1 MNFKLN
7 LTTFSKLIKT
17 KLTFA
22 LIQKPYLCIEQK
34 QKIMEKIIGTHNTMS
49 YLPPKHWCQKPI
61 NYLFGQCQST
71 FISYGYNFRKQ
82 TKAVDIRLVW
92 NKKHGWEYAHGIVKY
107 RSDIS
112 VLNLIDIMAGL
123 GVKYFRLILERD
135 GGDEEF
141 QHLCRHLSHKYSK
154 SDVTFIGGYR
164 KSDWKQLYDFGTN
177 DIPIHQW
184 VGSMADDARWY
195 ERFIPR
201 LYAKRMNRKNMENL
215 KEGINLFDF
224 I

>member
-1 MNFKLN
+1 MIRN
-7 LTTFSKLIKT
+7 SKVIKT

-22 LIQKPYLCIEQK
+22 LIQKPYLCIEHK
-34 QKIMEKIIGTHNTMS
+34 TKNMEKIIGTHNTMS
-49 YLPPKHWCQKPI
+49 YLPPKHWWQKPI
-61 NYLFGQCQST
+61 NYLFGQCQTWLST
-71 FISYGYNFRKQ
+71 YQYKHKNN
-82 TKAVDIRLVW
+82 KAVDIRLVW
-92 NKKHGWEYAHGIVKY
+92 NKKHGWEYAHGLVKY

-112 VLNLIDIMAGL
+112 VLALIDAMRWM

-135 GGDEEF
+135 GGEAEF
-141 QHLCRHLSHKYSK
+141 QCLCRHLSHKYSK
-154 SDVTFIGGYR
+154 CDVTFIGGYR
-164 KSDWKQLYDFGTN
+164 KSDWEHLYDFGTN

>member
-1 MNFKLN
+1 
-7 LTTFSKLIKT
+7 
-17 KLTFA
+17 
-22 LIQKPYLCIEQK
+22 
-34 QKIMEKIIGTHNTMS
+34 MEKIIGTHNTMS
-49 YLPPKHWCQKPI
+49 YLPPKHWWQKPI
-61 NYLFGQCQST
+61 NYFFGQCQST
-71 FISYGYNFRKQ
+71 FIYKNI
-82 TKAVDIRLVW
+82 KAMDIRLVW
-92 NKKHGWEYAHGIVKY
+92 NKKQSRWDYAHGLVKY

-112 VLNLIDIMAGL
+112 VLALIDAMRWM

-135 GGDEEF
+135 GGEAEF
-141 QHLCRHLSHKYSK
+141 RYLCRHLSLSYNKCV
-154 SDVTFIGGYR
+154 VTFLGGYR

-177 DIPIHQW
+177 DIPVHQW

-224 I
+224 L

>member
-1 MNFKLN
+1 
-7 LTTFSKLIKT
+7 
-17 KLTFA
+17 
-22 LIQKPYLCIEQK
+22 
-34 QKIMEKIIGTHNTMS
+34 MEKIIGTHNTMS
-49 YLPPKHWCQKPI
+49 YLPPKHWWQKPI
-61 NYLFGQCQST
+61 NYIFGQCQSRLFT
-71 FISYGYNFRKQ
+71 HEYNPNKVI
-82 TKAVDIRLVW
+82 KAMDIRLVW
-92 NKKHGWEYAHGIVKY
+92 NKKHGWEYAHGLVKY

-112 VLNLIDIMAGL
+112 VLALIDTMRWM

-135 GGDEEF
+135 GGEAEF
-141 QHLCRHLSHKYSK
+141 QHLCRHLSQKYSK
-154 SDVTFIGGYR
+154 CDVTFIGGYR

-177 DIPIHQW
+177 DIPVHQW

>member
-1 MNFKLN
+1 
-7 LTTFSKLIKT
+7 
-17 KLTFA
+17 
-22 LIQKPYLCIEQK
+22 
-34 QKIMEKIIGTHNTMS
+34 MEKIIGTHNTMS
-49 YLPPKHWCQKPI
+49 YLPPKHWWQKPI
-61 NYLFGQCQST
+61 NYLFGQCQSKS
-71 FISYGYNFRKQ
+71 IAHSLNPIEIYR
-82 TKAVDIRLVW
+82 AVDIRLVW
-92 NKKHGWEYAHGIVKY
+92 TKKHGWEYAHGLVKY

-112 VLNLIDIMAGL
+112 VLALIDAMRWM

-135 GGDEEF
+135 GGEEEF
-141 QHLCRHLSHKYSK
+141 QYMCRHLSHSYNKC
-154 SDVTFIGGYR
+154 DVTFIGGYR

-184 VGSMADDARWY
+184 VGSMAADARWY
-195 ERFIPR
+195 EHFIPR

>member
-1 MNFKLN
+1 
-7 LTTFSKLIKT
+7 
-17 KLTFA
+17 
-22 LIQKPYLCIEQK
+22 
-34 QKIMEKIIGTHNTMS
+34 MEKIIGTHNTMS
-49 YLPPKHWCQKPI
+49 YLPPKHWWQKPI
-61 NYLFGQCQST
+61 NDFFGQCQST
-71 FISYGYNFRKQ
+71 STFIYKNI
-82 TKAVDIRLVW
+82 KAVDIRLVW
-92 NKKHGWEYAHGIVKY
+92 NKKHGWEYAHGLVKY

-112 VLNLIDIMAGL
+112 VLALIDAMRWM

-135 GGDEEF
+135 GGEAEF
-141 QHLCRHLSHKYSK
+141 QHLCRHLSHNYNKCG
-154 SDVTFIGGYR
+154 VTFIGGYR

>member
-1 MNFKLN
+1 
-7 LTTFSKLIKT
+7 
-17 KLTFA
+17 
-22 LIQKPYLCIEQK
+22 
-34 QKIMEKIIGTHNTMS
+34 MEKIIGTHNTMS
-49 YLPPKHWCQKPI
+49 YLPPKHWWQKPI

-82 TKAVDIRLVW
+82 TKAEDIRLVW
-92 NKKHGWEYAHGIVKY
+92 NKKHGWEYAHGLVKY
-107 RSDIS
+107 RSNIS
-112 VLNLIDIMAGL
+112 VLYIIEAMCWM

-135 GGDEEF
+135 GGEAEF
-141 QHLCRHLSHKYSK
+141 QYLCRHLSQKYSK
-154 SDVTFIGGYR
+154 CDVTFIGGYR

-184 VGSMADDARWY
+184 VGSMADNARWY

>member
-1 MNFKLN
+1 
-7 LTTFSKLIKT
+7 
-17 KLTFA
+17 
-22 LIQKPYLCIEQK
+22 
-34 QKIMEKIIGTHNTMS
+34 MEKIIGTHNSMS
-49 YLPPKHWCQKPI
+49 YLPPKHWWQKPI

-71 FISYGYNFRKQ
+71 FIYKNI
-82 TKAVDIRLVW
+82 KAVDIRLVW
-92 NKKHGWEYAHGIVKY
+92 NKKHGWEYAHGLVTYGRCANPSSLITYFIGVGIKY
-107 RSDIS
+107 VI
-112 VLNLIDIMAGL
+112 
-123 GVKYFRLILERD
+123 LILERN
-135 GGDEEF
+135 GGEEQF
-141 QHLCRHLSHKYSK
+141 MYLCRHLSRMFGSNI
-154 SDVTFIGGYR
+154 TFIGGYR

>member
-1 MNFKLN
+1 
-7 LTTFSKLIKT
+7 
-17 KLTFA
+17 
-22 LIQKPYLCIEQK
+22 
-34 QKIMEKIIGTHNTMS
+34 MEKIIGRHNTMS
-49 YLPPKHWCQKPI
+49 YLPPKHWWQKPI

-92 NKKHGWEYAHGIVKY
+92 NKKHGWDYAHGLVKY
-107 RSDIS
+107 RSNIS
-112 VLNLIDIMAGL
+112 VLNLIDTDVRL

-135 GGDEEF
+135 GGEEEF

-154 SDVTFIGGYR
+154 CDVTFIGGYR

-201 LYAKRMNRKNMENL
+201 LYARRMNRKNMENL

>member
-1 MNFKLN
+1 
-7 LTTFSKLIKT
+7 
-17 KLTFA
+17 
-22 LIQKPYLCIEQK
+22 
-34 QKIMEKIIGTHNTMS
+34 MEKIIGTHNTMS
-49 YLPPKHWCQKPI
+49 YLPPKHWWQKPI

-92 NKKHGWEYAHGIVKY
+92 NKKHGWEYAHGLVKY
-107 RSDIS
+107 RCDIS
-112 VLNLIDIMAGL
+112 VPALIDSMLWL
-123 GVKYFRLILERD
+123 GVEYFRLILERD
-135 GGDEEF
+135 GGEEEF
-141 QHLCRHLSHKYSK
+141 QCLCRHLSHKYNK
-154 SDVTFIGGYR
+154 CDVTFIGGYR
-164 KSDWKQLYDFGTN
+164 KSDWEQLYDFGTN

>member
-1 MNFKLN
+1 
-7 LTTFSKLIKT
+7 
-17 KLTFA
+17 
-22 LIQKPYLCIEQK
+22 
-34 QKIMEKIIGTHNTMS
+34 MEKIIGTHNSMS
-49 YLPPKHWCQKPI
+49 YLPPKHWWQKPI
-61 NYLFGQCQST
+61 NYLSGQCQST

-92 NKKHGWEYAHGIVKY
+92 NNKHGWEYAHGLVKY
-107 RSDIS
+107 RSNIS
-112 VLNLIDIMAGL
+112 VLNLIDIDVRV

-135 GGDEEF
+135 GGEAEF
-141 QHLCRHLSHKYSK
+141 QYLCRHLSHKYSK
-154 SDVTFIGGYR
+154 CDVTFLGGYR

-177 DIPIHQW
+177 DIPVHQW